1 MSETGGK
8 EVQAYRWI
16 MLAAPAHAEFHA
28 VLSACPQADL
38 AAVADLRPA
47 MEP

>member
-8 EVQAYRWI
+8 GVQAYRWI
-16 MLAAPAHAEFHA
+16 VLADPTHAEFHA

-38 AAVADLRPA
+38 AAVADLLPA